1 MREIK
6 FRAWDK
12 INKRMCRVG
21 RIEWSIDD
29 YFVVWIE
36 WDEKDEHREELRN
49 LSQVDIMQYTGLK
62 DKYGK
67 EIYEGDI
74 ILYQVN
80 DNYKCKATVN
90 WSKGGFVF
98 MWQDKTSPSNLSD
111 FWFENTDNKITE
123 VIGNV
128 YESNIE
134 ELKCQRE

>member
-12 INKRMCRVG
+12 KNKRMCRVG

-74 ILYQVN
+74 VKWNYWKNHWKNEVVKYIEVN
-80 DNYKCKATVN
+80 GSDDMGTDMIGFNAELA
-90 WSKGGFVF
+90 GG
-98 MWQDKTSPSNLSD
+98 
-111 FWFENTDNKITE
+111 E
-123 VIGNV
+123 VIGNI
-128 YESNIE
+128 YENK
-134 ELKCQRE
+134 ELLENKEVK